1 MSTLFE
7 ATTQISNNKEVL
19 EESLSQIQTYFRYTQ
34 DSYEEV
40 IFYVTVICNILFT
53 RGISEFFR

>member
-19 EESLSQIQTYFRYTQ
+19 EESLSQIQSYFRYIQ
-34 DSYEEV
+34 DLYEEV

-53 RGISEFFR
+53 